1 MWERIQNHMEALA
14 DDPTNVAAHERLGDI
29 YASMG
34 LHESA
39 VYEYR
44 KAAEWVGRGYAQGHM
59 LYKAAHILVE
69 KKRDIPAALILL
81 RRIVRLYPK
90 SYFASYA
97 RRVINHY
104 EAHADEAIPE

>member
-1 MWERIQNHMEALA
+1 MEALA
-14 DDPTNVAAHERLGDI
+14 SEPSNAGMHERLGDI

-34 LHESA
+34 FYESA

-44 KAAEWVGRGYAQGHM
+44 KAADWLGRGYSQGHM
-59 LYKAAHILVE
+59 LYKAAHLLVE
-69 KKRDIPAALILL
+69 KRRDIPAAILLL

-97 RRVINHY
+97 RRIINHY
-104 EAHADEAIPE
+104 EAHAGEAMSDS